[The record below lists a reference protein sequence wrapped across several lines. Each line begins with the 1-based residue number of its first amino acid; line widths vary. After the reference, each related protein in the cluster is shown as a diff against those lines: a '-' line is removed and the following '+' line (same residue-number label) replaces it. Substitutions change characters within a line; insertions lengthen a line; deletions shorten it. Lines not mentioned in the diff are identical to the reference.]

1 MTCARDSGDFWEKKG
16 QVASR
21 REKKVNAGWTC
32 VSFSHWQRRH
42 EERKSGLHWREN
54 SECWMDTCS
63 GNSRQFKY
71 SIDIDI
77 DGQSITLPFMKNWN
91 ILQLFVKLCT
101 SKSGFILPMWHLDDD
116 FFPSILLWSKLFYLS
131 LICFGLYWITKG
143 YKWVF
148 TL

>member
-1 MTCARDSGDFWEKKG
+1 MTCARDSGDFWEKKE
-16 QVASR
+16 QMASW
-21 REKKVNAGWTC
+21 REKRSMLDGHVWVSHIGSGDMRKERADYIGGKKVNAEWTR
-32 VSFSHWQRRH
+32 VQETHDN
-42 EERKSGLHWREN
+42 L
-54 SECWMDTCS
+54 
-63 GNSRQFKY
+63 
-71 SIDIDI
+71 SIILI
-77 DGQSITLPFMKNWN
+77 LILMVNITLPFMKNWN